1 MLSSDSKPQDAGN
14 PAVAPGAPEPTDSP
28 RRRISRRF
36 LAVAASLFLIAATA
50 GVGMGWTAATA
61 LGLSS
66 RAATQPVSSSGSTAT
81 GGSSGSSAA
90 GGSLLPSAGGT
101 TGATG
106 SVDLQAI
113 ASKVDPAIVD
123 VNTVV
128 KTAQGTGQ
136 AAGTGMI
143 LTSSG
148 EVLTNNHVVEGAT
161 IINVTVAG
169 RSGSYTATVVGVDP
183 TADVAL
189 IQVQSVSG
197 LPTVTLADSST
208 LKVGDPVVALGNA
221 LGQGGT
227 PSETA
232 GNVTALDQ
240 SITASASQGSSEQL
254 SGMIQMNA
262 QISAG
267 DSGGAVVNSSGQVVG
282 MITAGASQGYSST
295 APTTVGFAVPA
306 SAAKSVV
313 DQIVSG
319 TASSQI
325 ILGQVGYLGVSVS
338 GQTSGAASSTSGA
351 VVVGAESGSPAE
363 QAGIAPGSVITS
375 VAGTPVSSV
384 ADLGTVLHGTKP
396 GQQVQVAWSDQGVDH
411 SASVT
416 LVTGPAV

>member
-1 MLSSDSKPQDAGN
+1 MVSSDSEPQDAGI
-14 PAVAPGAPEPTDSP
+14 PSAAPGAPEPTGSP
-28 RRRISRRF
+28 GRRISRR
-36 LAVAASLFLIAATA
+36 LLVVAASLSLIAATA

-61 LGLSS
+61 LGPSS
-66 RAATQPVSSSGSTAT
+66 QPVSSGGSTAT
-81 GGSSGSSAA
+81 GGSSGGSSAGRA
-90 GGSLLPSAGGT
+90 FVPSAGGT
-101 TGATG
+101 QGGTAG
-106 SVDLQAI
+106 VDLQAI

-123 VNTVV
+123 INTAV

-148 EVLTNNHVVEGAT
+148 EVLTNNHVVDGAT
-161 IINVTVAG
+161 SINVTIAG
-169 RSGSYTATVVGVDP
+169 HSGTYAATVIGVDP
-183 TADVAL
+183 SADVAL
-189 IQVQSVSG
+189 IQLQGVSG

-240 SITASASQGSSEQL
+240 SIAAGAGGGNSEQL

-262 QISAG
+262 QISPG

-306 SAAKSVV
+306 STARSVV

-319 TASSQI
+319 TSGSQI

-338 GQTSGAASSTSGA
+338 GQSSGAASSTSGA
-351 VVVGAESGSPAE
+351 VVVGVEAGSPAE
-363 QAGIAPGSVITS
+363 HAGITSGSVITS
-375 VAGTPVSSV
+375 VEGNPVSSV
-384 ADLGTVLHGTKP
+384 ADLGTILHQTKP
-396 GQQVQVAWSDQGVDH
+396 GQQVQVAWTDQGGNH

-416 LVTGPAV
+416 LVAGPAV

>member
-1 MLSSDSKPQDAGN
+1 M
-14 PAVAPGAPEPTDSP
+14 
-28 RRRISRRF
+28 
-36 LAVAASLFLIAATA
+36 
-50 GVGMGWTAATA
+50 
-61 LGLSS
+61 
-66 RAATQPVSSSGSTAT
+66 
-81 GGSSGSSAA
+81 
-90 GGSLLPSAGGT
+90 
-101 TGATG
+101 GATG

-161 IINVTVAG
+161 IINVTIAG

-351 VVVGAESGSPAE
+351 VVVGVVLKLQSPQVPSGR
-363 QAGIAPGSVITS
+363 V
-375 VAGTPVSSV
+375 
-384 ADLGTVLHGTKP
+384 K
-396 GQQVQVAWSDQGVDH
+396 
-411 SASVT
+411 
-416 LVTGPAV
+416 GPAVILPPCRQLVNDLKDRTKILG

>member
-1 MLSSDSKPQDAGN
+1 
-14 PAVAPGAPEPTDSP
+14 
-28 RRRISRRF
+28 
-36 LAVAASLFLIAATA
+36 
-50 GVGMGWTAATA
+50 
-61 LGLSS
+61 
-66 RAATQPVSSSGSTAT
+66 
-81 GGSSGSSAA
+81 
-90 GGSLLPSAGGT
+90 LLPSAGGT

-128 KTAQGTGQ
+128 KTAQSTGQ

-161 IINVTVAG
+161 SINVTIAG

-240 SITASASQGSSEQL
+240 SITASAGQGSSEQL

-375 VAGTPVSSV
+375 VAGTSVSSV

>member
-1 MLSSDSKPQDAGN
+1 MVSSDSEPQDAGN
-14 PAVAPGAPEPTDSP
+14 PAVAPGAPEPAGSP
-28 RRRISRRF
+28 GRRISRRF
-36 LAVAASLFLIAATA
+36 LAVAASLSLIAATA
-50 GVGMGWTAATA
+50 GIGMGWTAGTA
-61 LGLSS
+61 LGLSG
-66 RAATQPVSSSGSTAT
+66 RAPTQPVSSTGST
-81 GGSSGSSAA
+81 GSSTA
-90 GGSLLPSAGGT
+90 GGSLVPSGT
-101 TGATG
+101 QGATG

-123 VNTVV
+123 INTVV

-148 EVLTNNHVVEGAT
+148 EILTNNHVVEGAT
-161 IINVTVAG
+161 SVNVTIAG
-169 RSGSYTATVVGVDP
+169 RSGTYTATVVGVDP

-189 IQVQSVSG
+189 IQVQGVSG

-232 GNVTALDQ
+232 GNVTALNQ
-240 SITASASQGSSEQL
+240 SITASASLGSSEQL

-262 QISAG
+262 QISPG
-267 DSGGAVVNSSGQVVG
+267 DSGGAVVNSAGQVVG

-306 SAAKSVV
+306 SAARSVV

-319 TASSQI
+319 TPSSQI
-325 ILGQVGYLGVSVS
+325 ILGQVGYLGVSVG
-338 GQTSGAASSTSGA
+338 GQSSGAASSTSGA
-351 VVVGAESGSPAE
+351 VVVGVEVGSPVQ
-363 QAGIAPGSVITS
+363 QAGITSGSIITS

-384 ADLGTVLHGTKP
+384 TDLGTVLHQTKP
-396 GQQVQVAWSDQGVDH
+396 GQQVNVAWTDQGVNH

-416 LVTGPAV
+416 LINGPAV

>member
-1 MLSSDSKPQDAGN
+1 MLSSNSEPQGASD
-14 PAVAPGAPEPTDSP
+14 PAVAPGDQQPTDSSG
-28 RRRISRRF
+28 RRISRRF
-36 LAVAASLFLIAATA
+36 LVVASSLALIAATA
-50 GVGMGWTAATA
+50 GLGMGWTMGTA
-61 LGLSS
+61 LGLTSQP
-66 RAATQPVSSSGSTAT
+66 ATQPVSST
-81 GGSSGSSAA
+81 GGSSGSSSPD
-90 GGSLLPSAGGT
+90 GSSLSPAGGT
-101 TGATG
+101 QGGTARI
-106 SVDLQAI
+106 DLQAI

-123 VNTVV
+123 INTVV

-161 IINVTVAG
+161 SIQVNIAG

-183 TADVAL
+183 SADVAL
-189 IQVQSVSG
+189 IQVQGVSG

-208 LKVGDPVVALGNA
+208 LKVGDPVAALGNA

-227 PSETA
+227 PSETS

-240 SITASASQGSSEQL
+240 SITAGASQGSSEQL

-262 QISAG
+262 QISPG
-267 DSGGAVVNSSGQVVG
+267 DSGGAVVNSSGEVVG

-306 SAAKSVV
+306 SVARSVV
-313 DQIVSG
+313 DQMVSG
-319 TASSQI
+319 ASSSQI
-325 ILGQVGYLGVSVS
+325 MLGQVGYLGVSVS
-338 GQTSGAASSTSGA
+338 GQSSGAASSTAGA
-351 VVVGAESGSPAE
+351 VVLGVEAGSPAE

-375 VAGTPVSSV
+375 VGGTSVSSV
-384 ADLGTVLHGTKP
+384 GDLGTVLHGTKP
-396 GQQVQVAWSDQGVDH
+396 GQQVQIVWSAQGVDH

-416 LVTGPAV
+416 LVAGPAV